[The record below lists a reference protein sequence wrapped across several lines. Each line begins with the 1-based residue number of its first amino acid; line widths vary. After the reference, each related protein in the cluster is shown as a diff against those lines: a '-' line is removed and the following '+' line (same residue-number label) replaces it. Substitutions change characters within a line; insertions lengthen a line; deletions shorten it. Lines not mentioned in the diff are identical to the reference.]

1 MGKKLS
7 ILVFISGI
15 VLFSIFSG
23 AKYYNVSSDEW
34 RMVDYISRIAGVA
47 GPSSFGPVGE
57 DQLLLSLER
66 SEKNGAPKGLVDAA
80 RAKIIN
86 RYPFYRDDYGTI
98 GLSLSLNPEVYLQTN
113 GGEMSIPPFD
123 YDSDWF
129 IREYRDRPDT
139 LSITLENT
147 IGDFLYSRFVLP
159 LREKQETYDYYWKDG
174 FHVSL
179 QSMAPFQNFPLDAGI
194 SLNSKGL
201 SLIIGMGKVS
211 LGEGKTGNTAIGDNY
226 DYQEFMKLGF
236 NTRNTGVFLNLT
248 SFDSGRKTINDSN
261 HVVNVPYRVQNS
273 KFSGYR
279 ELRHS
284 VDYEMTLF
292 DKAKFSLSFITLFD
306 TDTAFDFRY
315 LNPFMI
321 MHNMFNYHEDS
332 VLEGNNMITLD
343 VSWNIAKGFRL
354 YFQTTMDQYQAKAEA
369 EGYFR
374 DYNYV
379 DPNAFAFLLNL
390 SYTEVLREGILSLFV
405 ESVYTAP
412 GMYLNQKYYDS
423 NGSVT
428 QIKTSNPCW
437 SQDFLLGYNRT
448 ETPGYDGDMAFSGY
462 IYGPDAIVFAFGGEY
477 FLLDKLD
484 IASRVFYMA
493 HGEKGRGDAINNYN
507 FSSIEDLETINRLS
521 PTGVVEHTFVV
532 KTECN
537 WILSEFV
544 SIYGGI
550 AYSYRWNYRN
560 ENGRNVGNLQTAFG
574 MKLNVEL

>member
-7 ILVFISGI
+7 ILVLVSSI

-34 RMVDYISRIAGVA
+34 RMVDYISRVAGVA
-47 GPSSFGPVGE
+47 GTSSFGPVGE

-113 GGEMSIPPFD
+113 GGDMSIPPFD

-201 SLIIGMGKVS
+201 SLIIGRGKVS

-248 SFDSGRKTINDSN
+248 SFDS
-261 HVVNVPYRVQNS
+261 
-273 KFSGYR
+273 
-279 ELRHS
+279 
-284 VDYEMTLF
+284 
-292 DKAKFSLSFITLFD
+292 
-306 TDTAFDFRY
+306 
-315 LNPFMI
+315 
-321 MHNMFNYHEDS
+321 
-332 VLEGNNMITLD
+332 
-343 VSWNIAKGFRL
+343 
-354 YFQTTMDQYQAKAEA
+354 
-369 EGYFR
+369 
-374 DYNYV
+374 
-379 DPNAFAFLLNL
+379 
-390 SYTEVLREGILSLFV
+390 
-405 ESVYTAP
+405 
-412 GMYLNQKYYDS
+412 
-423 NGSVT
+423 
-428 QIKTSNPCW
+428 
-437 SQDFLLGYNRT
+437 
-448 ETPGYDGDMAFSGY
+448 
-462 IYGPDAIVFAFGGEY
+462 
-477 FLLDKLD
+477 
-484 IASRVFYMA
+484 
-493 HGEKGRGDAINNYN
+493 
-507 FSSIEDLETINRLS
+507 
-521 PTGVVEHTFVV
+521 
-532 KTECN
+532 
-537 WILSEFV
+537 
-544 SIYGGI
+544 
-550 AYSYRWNYRN
+550 
-560 ENGRNVGNLQTAFG
+560 
-574 MKLNVEL
+574 